1 MINLIQKNLAGKRV
15 LWLFIITN
23 VVYLIMLL
31 FTIPQVMSFSQ
42 GMKLLDMMPTG
53 YDHAYVNSLLS
64 TLGTAG
70 RDAYLFHQI
79 PVDMIYPF
87 LFGVSSCLVLAYF
100 LNKLKKLEGPLFYLC
115 FIPLFSG
122 LFDYG
127 ENFGIIT
134 MLNSYPN
141 NSVLL
146 SQVTNTFSVLKSSCT
161 VIYFVVLIILLLALG
176 ANVVRR
182 NLNRNKQS

>member
-1 MINLIQKNLAGKRV
+1 MRNLIQKNLTGKRV

-42 GMKLLDMMPTG
+42 RMKLLDMMPTG

-100 LNKLKKLEGPLFYLC
+100 LNKLKKLESPLFYLC

-122 LFDYG
+122 FFDYG
-127 ENFGIIT
+127 ENFGIIA

-141 NSVLL
+141 NSGLL
-146 SQVTNTFSVLKSSCT
+146 SHITNAFSILKSTCT
-161 VIYFVVLIILLLALG
+161 VVYLIVLIILLLTFCASRLS
-176 ANVVRR
+176 RY
-182 NLNRNKQS
+182 LNPKNQ